1 MVQTKNFECAP
12 FFCGIST
19 DSGGYNRAEIKKE
32 GRKQIMK
39 EFLFQIA
46 TFFLAT
52 VQAAGL
58 MWVTGVFAR

>member
-1 MVQTKNFECAP
+1 
-12 FFCGIST
+12 
-19 DSGGYNRAEIKKE
+19 
-32 GRKQIMK
+32 MK

-46 TFFLAT
+46 TFLLAT

>member
-1 MVQTKNFECAP
+1 
-12 FFCGIST
+12 
-19 DSGGYNRAEIKKE
+19 
-32 GRKQIMK
+32 MK